1 MGNPSG
7 MRLTAKRGC
16 AGLAWL
22 LLVLL
27 CFVAP
32 SVLADQII
40 PAGGKTLVSNGLFDL
55 ACTDLTV
62 RGVLDTGTGAYANV
76 RNVTV
81 APSGV
86 IQGTGS
92 INYSGTL
99 IVSGTIQPGVKLV
112 VNPPTN
118 AACPG
123 PAAVEGIPTLDSL
136 MLLVL
141 AMLLLGLASSAI
153 REQKVLRRRRE
164 SKGADK

>member
-1 MGNPSG
+1 
-7 MRLTAKRGC
+7 MRATAQR
-16 AGLAWL
+16 AMAEMAPL
-22 LLVLL
+22 LLAL
-27 CFVAP
+27 CCVAP
-32 SVLADQII
+32 SAMADQII
-40 PAGGKTLVSNGLFDL
+40 PAGGGDYQTTRRS

-62 RGVLDTGTGAYANV
+62 GGVLDTGTGAYANV

-86 IQGTGS
+86 IQGTGA

-99 IVSGTIQPGVKLV
+99 TVSGTIQPGVKLV

-118 AACPG
+118 TACPG
-123 PAAVEGIPTLDSL
+123 PGAVEQIPTLDSS

-141 AMLLLGLASSAI
+141 AILLLGLAGSAM
-153 REQKVLRRRRE
+153 REQRVLQRRRE

>member
-1 MGNPSG
+1 
-7 MRLTAKRGC
+7 MRLAARHGC
-16 AGLAWL
+16 AGFAWL
-22 LLVLL
+22 LLAL
-27 CFVAP
+27 CCLAP
-32 SVLADQII
+32 AALADQII

-62 RGVLDTGTGAYANV
+62 GGVLDTGTGAYVNV

-81 APSGV
+81 TSSGV
-86 IQGTGS
+86 IQGTGA

-99 IVSGTIQPGVKLV
+99 TVSGTIQTGVKLV

-123 PAAVEGIPTLDSL
+123 PGAVEQIPTLDSS

-141 AMLLLGLASSAI
+141 AILLLGLASSAM
-153 REQKVLRRRRE
+153 RQQRVLQRRRE
-164 SKGADK
+164 SKGADQ